1 VSSQSTTS
9 VNLVVSQDEQLNPV
23 RQSVRLDKYELSS
36 CVEQGEGRS
45 GDSRPAEAPEHRGW
59 SLSMHNQG
67 TAAAQRSE
75 ASSSPRAQCAA
86 VLQEL
91 RAELA
96 EADRRIDRL
105 MVIRRR
111 QLAGLSVDRQLADL
125 HPVPCVGRVPAVQQA
140 AGLASSEPELDASI

>member
-1 VSSQSTTS
+1 
-9 VNLVVSQDEQLNPV
+9 
-23 RQSVRLDKYELSS
+23 
-36 CVEQGEGRS
+36 
-45 GDSRPAEAPEHRGW
+45 
-59 SLSMHNQG
+59 MHNQG

-75 ASSSPRAQCAA
+75 ASSSPRAQGAA

-125 HPVPCVGRVPAVQQA
+125 HPVPYVGRVPAVHQA
-140 AGLASSEPELDASI
+140 AGLASSSEPELDASI